1 MPTANV
7 FSMFPAPPLHA
18 TRPADAL
25 AATGAALAAR
35 PYARRGV
42 SASGEPIRVL
52 LADDHK
58 LLRQGVKALLRNAP
72 DIIVVGEASS
82 GTDAVAAAQQ
92 LRPDVVVMD
101 LDMEGGDGAAAT
113 RALARDAPGIRV
125 LILTMHLEEERL
137 LPLLAD
143 GARGYLAKNTADTE
157 LLEAIRVVASGDVY
171 VRPSVARLLATQM
184 VLRSEPGADTPRARL
199 ALLSNRERTVLQL
212 VAEGYNGPEIG
223 ERLRITAKTVDTY
236 KQRIHEKIGL
246 ANRPAYVR
254 FAIDVGLLRT

>member
-1 MPTANV
+1 MRA
-7 FSMFPAPPLHA
+7 F
-18 TRPADAL
+18 
-25 AATGAALAAR
+25 
-35 PYARRGV
+35 
-42 SASGEPIRVL
+42 
-52 LADDHK
+52 K
-58 LLRQGVKALLRNAP
+58 
-72 DIIVVGEASS
+72 
-82 GTDAVAAAQQ
+82 
-92 LRPDVVVMD
+92 
-101 LDMEGGDGAAAT
+101 
-113 RALARDAPGIRV
+113 RALALGKRV
-125 LILTMHLEEERL
+125 FPVAGTGGSAAKAVEHLRSK
-137 LPLLAD
+137 PD
-143 GARGYLAKNTADTE
+143 ADTE
-157 LLEAIRVVASGDVY
+157 LLDAIRVVASGDVY